1 MGARL
6 IDSTRAFR
14 PVYSIFRH
22 EYLGCLLSAHVV
34 QELDNGRLSLSHQ
47 GLHPGN
53 YEQFRHELDDVDR
66 KLIQILAPLSPQHIM
81 KKFGPKA
88 RNEMDF
94 YTNKFKGEAKKMIL
108 AYINRIMNDAIG
120 LLADREIYTM
130 GNDGYPAH
138 RPVEFIR
145 QPADLVFNFLRDN
158 KFTRYF
164 PTITLFNRPI
174 GLQHPATELV
184 VRDPAWLLHKGR
196 LFTFGQ
202 DVEGIKLQ
210 PFFKK
215 DFIEISKSTEETYFR
230 KFVPQIIERY
240 PVKVSGLDIIEVQEE
255 PQFQFVVDLSA
266 PSAISMELRVHYGGY
281 KLKVDPTREATV
293 VLENKGGNYQFITVA
308 RQPRQERDML
318 QLIEGLHQKG
328 GHLNWEFMAREEGLK
343 WLGAVVPVLTEMGV
357 KVVQQGEEKLNF
369 DRPKLEIVTTEEGD
383 WFDIKAVVTVGGFSI
398 PFLRFKQHILRGKRD
413 FTLPDGSVAILP
425 ESWFSDYRHLVEI
438 ADEKDEDT
446 LRLKN
451 YQMAVLDMKEG
462 GHGLGDKMNALSE
475 VDEIPD
481 APTPTGLRATL
492 RSYQKKGYDWLGF
505 LRNQRLGGILADDMG
520 LGKTLQTLTLLQS
533 EKEIGEKQPS
543 LIVMPTSLVYNWKA
557 EARKFTPDLKIL
569 IHTGSNRTKNPAN
582 FTIYDIIL
590 TTYGIVRQ
598 DIEILKEFPFHYVI
612 LDESQM
618 IKNPASKTA
627 KAMRE
632 LAAKHRLSLTG
643 TPLENT
649 LMDLWSQMN
658 FLNPGLLGS
667 ERFFKNFYAQPI
679 EKKRDV
685 ERQVQLKR
693 LIHPFILRRTKEQVA
708 HELPPKVEQRHYCEM
723 TTAQKRVYEKTK
735 NAYRNYLLNLEP
747 GEFRSQKL
755 GILAGLQKLRQ
766 IAIHPGLVEE
776 GEGMGMGDSGKYQE
790 FRRLLEEV
798 LAKDAKVLV
807 FSQFVRLL
815 RLLEAELKKEDI
827 SYSYLDGSTK
837 DRQGQVQRFQ
847 ENESVKV
854 FLISL
859 KAGGVGLNLTAAEYV
874 FILDP
879 WWNPAVE
886 AQAVDRSHRIGQ
898 EKTVFSYKFITR
910 DSIEEKIV
918 KLQERKR
925 KLSSDIVSVED
936 DIFKSLKKEDFE
948 DLLA

>member
-1 MGARL
+1 M
-6 IDSTRAFR
+6 
-14 PVYSIFRH
+14 
-22 EYLGCLLSAHVV
+22 
-34 QELDNGRLSLSHQ
+34 QELENGRLSLSHQ

-53 YEQFRHELDDVDR
+53 FEQFRHKLDGTDT
-66 KLIQILAPLSPQHIM
+66 KLIQILAPLQPHHIY
-81 KKFGPKA
+81 KKFGPKS

-94 YTNKFKGEAKKMIL
+94 YLNKFRGEIKKMIL
-108 AYINRIMNDAIG
+108 DYINRIMNDAIE
-120 LLADREIYTM
+120 LLADRELYTM

-145 QPADLVFNFLRDN
+145 NRAQLTFNFLRDE

-164 PTITLFNRPI
+164 PTIRLNNRHVN
-174 GLQHPATELV
+174 LQNDTELV
-184 VRDPAWLLHKGR
+184 VRQPAWLLHRGN
-196 LFTFGQ
+196 LFTFDQ
-202 DVEGIKLQ
+202 EVEGIKLQ

-240 PVKVSGLDIIEVQEE
+240 PVKVSGLDIVEVDKQAK
-255 PQFQFVVDLSA
+255 FKFVVDIGSGT
-266 PSAISMELRVHYGGY
+266 AISMALWVHYGKY
-281 KLKVDPTREATV
+281 RLRVDPKKENTV
-293 VLENKGGNYQFITVA
+293 VLEHDGDSYQFITIHRNQRA
-308 RQPRQERDML
+308 ESDHQKL
-318 QLIEGLHQKG
+318 LYGLHPKAD
-328 GHLNWEFMAREEGLK
+328 LISWDFMGREEGLG
-343 WLGAVVPVLTEMGV
+343 WLAEIVPVLEEYGIE
-357 KVVQQGEEKLNF
+357 VVQKGDEKLNF
-369 DRPKLEIVTTEEGD
+369 DRPRLEMTTQEDGD
-383 WFDIKAVVTVGGFSI
+383 WFDIKAVVKVGGYAI
-398 PFLRFKQHILRGKRD
+398 PFIKFKQHILRGKRD
-413 FTLPDGSVAILP
+413 FVLPDGSVAILP

-438 ADEKDEDT
+438 ASEKDEDT

-451 YQMAVLDMKEG
+451 YQLAVLDLRENGASKE
-462 GHGLGDKMNALSE
+462 HLSRLAE

-481 APTPTGLRATL
+481 APVPDGLKATL

-520 LGKTLQTLTLLQS
+520 LGKTLQTLCLLQA
-533 EKEIGEKQPS
+533 ENEIGEKQPS
-543 LIVMPTSLVYNWKA
+543 LVVMPTSLVYNWRA
-557 EARKFTPDLKIL
+557 EARKFTPELKIL
-569 IHTGSNRTKNPAN
+569 THTGSNRTKNPAN

-598 DIEILKEFPFHYVI
+598 DVEILKEFPFHYLI

-627 KAMRE
+627 KAIRE
-632 LAAKHRLSLTG
+632 LTAKHRLSLTG

-667 ERFFKNFYAQPI
+667 ERFFRDFYTVPI
-679 EKKRDV
+679 EKRRDV

-708 HELPPKVEQRHYCEM
+708 HELPPKIEQRHYCEM
-723 TTAQKRVYEKTK
+723 TTAQKRIYDKTK
-735 NAYRNYLLNLEP
+735 NAYRNYLLNLDP

-776 GEGMGMGDSGKYQE
+776 GEGTQMTDSGKFQE

-798 LAKDAKVLV
+798 LAKDSKVLV

-815 RLLEAELKKEDI
+815 RLLETEMQKEKI
-827 SYSYLDGSTK
+827 PYSYLDGGTK

-847 ENESVKV
+847 EDPSVKV

-910 DSIEEKIV
+910 GTIEEKIV
-918 KLQERKR
+918 KLQERKS
-925 KLSSDIVSVED
+925 KLSNEIVSVED